1 MANQVTKNRVW
12 TRTIPPATLLVS
24 GAPPLEILASEVRS
38 LCGTSISCKVVRTF
52 VGWGACGM
60 RVTGGKQLPDV
71 ATDASNSR
79 YAASE
84 MSARDRARPH
94 GIAAADP

>member
-1 MANQVTKNRVW
+1 MLAC
-12 TRTIPPATLLVS
+12 TLLVS
-24 GAPPLEILASEVRS
+24 AFRGAAVGNSGIGSALAVRNKHQLQGRS
-38 LCGTSISCKVVRTF
+38 YVRWA
-52 VGWGACGM
+52 GRL

-94 GIAAADP
+94 GIAAAGP